1 MFFHNRCNRKIDD
14 KKWGVELG
22 KQKWQEYKNK
32 QAEKNKF
39 EYKQNKFGWTK
50 EKFDEFNKSR
60 AVTLKNMINRY
71 GQEIGNEKWK
81 TYCYLQ

>member
-1 MFFHNRCNRKIDD
+1 MI

-32 QAEKNKF
+32 QSEKNKF

-50 EKFDEFNKSR
+50 KK
-60 AVTLKNMINRY
+60 I
-71 GQEIGNEKWK
+71 
-81 TYCYLQ
+81 